1 MSINLDKFWAFV
13 KEWSVGRLIAL
24 LFLLSLILCQM
35 DLVQSLG
42 RVTIFAILLLA
53 LLLEVFQLSADKLK
67 PVGKQSGAET
77 DEQDKEQSGREPDR
91 AGTVLSTWPFV
102 VTMIL
107 ALLGIIGFAA
117 FVLCHLIQN
126 G

>member
-24 LFLLSLILCQM
+24 LFLLSLILCQT

-77 DEQDKEQSGREPDR
+77 DEQAKEQSGREPDR
-91 AGTVLSTWPFV
+91 AGTVSSTWPFV

-107 ALLGIIGFAA
+107 ALLGVIGFAT